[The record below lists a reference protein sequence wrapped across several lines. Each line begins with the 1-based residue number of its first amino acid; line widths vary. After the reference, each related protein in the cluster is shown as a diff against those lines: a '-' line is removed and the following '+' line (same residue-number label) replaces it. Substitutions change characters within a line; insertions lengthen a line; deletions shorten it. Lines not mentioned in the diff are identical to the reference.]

1 MEFLS
6 SVFYFVIVIGVLV
19 FIHEFGHFIAA
30 KASGMRAE
38 VFAIGMGYRLFG
50 WNRVNGFSFWKLDE
64 TIDLGNHTDYRV
76 AAFPIGGYVKISGM
90 VDESMD
96 TEFVNKEPQPW
107 EFRAKPVW
115 QRMIVIC
122 AGVIMNVVL
131 AGFIFWSIAYIQG
144 DRLMQTTEIGYVV
157 PNSAAAKAGLEQGD
171 KVLAVNGKNVDHW
184 EAILQSMYLD
194 NLGKDLTFDIER
206 AGRTSEL
213 VVPRESLPDIQDAS
227 FGIIPTQTEA
237 VVSEVMKGKP
247 AEKAGLQKGDVIL
260 ALNGE
265 RVFNEQQV
273 IRIIKANASKTVAMQ
288 VKRSAD
294 STLPLSV
301 TPSDEG
307 LIGIG
312 IGARYNGPWLHV
324 KYGFLESFPK
334 GMKETGRMVVLHV
347 QFFYQ
352 LLTGKQS
359 FSKSVG
365 GPVKIAQMANRSAE
379 VGLLNFLG
387 FMGLLSVSL
396 AVLNILPLPA
406 LDGGHFLLLAIEG
419 IFRRPVPTKVQMV
432 IQQIGVVLLMGLM
445 AFVLFNDIFR

>member
-30 KASGMRAE
+30 KACGMRAD

-50 WNRVNGFSFWKLDE
+50 YNKVNGFSFWKLDE
-64 TIDLGNHTDYRV
+64 SIELGDHTDYRV
-76 AAFPIGGYVKISGM
+76 AAFPIGGYVKITGM

-96 TEFVNKEPQPW
+96 TEFINSEPQPW
-107 EFRAKPVW
+107 EFRSKPVW

-122 AGVIMNVVL
+122 AGVVMNVVL
-131 AGFIFWSIAYIQG
+131 AGFIFWSIAYLQG
-144 DRLMQTTEIGYVV
+144 DRYMQTTEIGYVV
-157 PNSAAAKAGLEQGD
+157 PHSAAEQSGLHQGD
-171 KVLAVNGKNVDHW
+171 KIVSVNGRQVDYW

-194 NLGKDLTFDIER
+194 NLGKDLTITVDR
-206 AGRTSEL
+206 AGRRSEIT
-213 VVPRESLPDIQDAS
+213 VPRASIPDIQDAS

-237 VVSEVMKGKP
+237 VISEVMKGKP
-247 AEKAGLQKGDVIL
+247 AEQAGFRKNDVII

-265 RVFNEQQV
+265 HVFNEQEV
-273 IRIIKANASKTVAMQ
+273 IKVIKANPSVPVAAMW
-288 VKRSAD
+288 KRGAD
-294 STLPLSV
+294 TLRATV
-301 TPSDEG
+301 TPTKDG

-312 IGARYNGPWLHV
+312 IGSRYNGPWLTV
-324 KYGFLESFPK
+324 RYGFLESFPK

-347 QFFYQ
+347 QFFWQ
-352 LLTGKQS
+352 LITGRQS
-359 FSKSVG
+359 FAKSVG
-365 GPVKIAQMANRSAE
+365 GPVKIAQMATRTAE

-406 LDGGHFLLLAIEG
+406 LDGGHFLLLVIEAV
-419 IFRRPVPTKVQMV
+419 FRRPVPPKVQMV
-432 IQQIGVVLLMGLM
+432 IQQIGVVLLMALM
-445 AFVLFNDIFR
+445 AFVLFNDIFG